1 MSTTQEQEQAAA
13 SETDEAL
20 GTFSQPAAA
29 GLTPLDYL
37 QPRRW
42 LTASGARAYP
52 IIGALIIIWIVFEI
66 WTSGTYLTAENVSNI
81 LVQMTEIGVLAI
93 GIVVILLLGEIDLSV
108 ASTAALAGVAAAL
121 VMQDWVPHA
130 SAIPQAVAGVGAA
143 LVVGLACGGFQGWWV
158 AYLRVPSFVVTLAG
172 LLAFEGIA
180 LALTNATTIPIANDY
195 FNALGA
201 SSATALNAGYLTKP
215 LGILTALVVGIGYGL
230 ILFQN
235 YRERRNQGLST
246 QSPAVLAGKAIALLV
261 LALVVVFRL
270 NRDLGVPLPVFIMFV
285 LLVLFA
291 YILRRTRFGRHI
303 YATGGNTEAARRA
316 GIDVRGLRWSAFAIS
331 GLMAGVAGII
341 FMARLN
347 SASAG
352 SVGQDALLNAI
363 AAAVIGGT
371 SLFGGRGTI
380 WSALLG
386 ALVLASVQNGM
397 DLTLAGNTNTNY
409 YEYIVKG
416 AILLLAVWLDTY
428 ARSKSSAERSEA

>member
-1 MSTTQEQEQAAA
+1 MSTTQEETAP
-13 SETDEAL
+13 SEVDEAL
-20 GTFSQPAAA
+20 NTFSQPAAP

-37 QPRRW
+37 NPKRW

-52 IIGALIIIWIVFEI
+52 IIIALVVIWVIFDV
-66 WTSGTYLTAENVSNI
+66 WTHGTYLSAQNISNI
-81 LVQMTEIGVLAI
+81 LVQMTEIGVLSI

-108 ASTAALAGVAAAL
+108 ASTAALAGVASAL
-121 VMQDWVPHA
+121 VMQNWVPHA
-130 SAIPQAVAGVGAA
+130 PDVAQALAGVGAA
-143 LVVGLACGGFQGWWV
+143 LVVGLACGAFQGWWV

-172 LLAFEGIA
+172 LLAFQGIA
-180 LALTNATTIPIANDY
+180 LAMTNATTVPVASDY

-201 SSATALNAGYLTKP
+201 SSATALNGGYLSNA
-215 LGILTALVVGIGYGL
+215 LGVGFALVVGIGYSL
-230 ILFQN
+230 ILLQN
-235 YRERRNQGLST
+235 YRERRSQGLAA
-246 QSPAVLAGKAIALLV
+246 QSLGVIAAKVIGLFV
-261 LALVVVFRL
+261 LALAVVLTL
-270 NRDLGVPLPVFIMFV
+270 NRDLGVPIPVFIMFV
-285 LLVLFA
+285 VLVLFA

-316 GIDVRGLRWSAFAIS
+316 GIDVRSLRWAAFGIS
-331 GLMAGVAGII
+331 GLMAGFAGII

-352 SVGQDALLNAI
+352 SVGQDALLNSI

-416 AILLLAVWLDTY
+416 AILLVAVWLDTY
-428 ARSKSSAERSEA
+428 ARSRSSAERSET